1 PYFQYRRGVFYMAE
15 RFVVKDTKSGEYL
28 AEKFMRGFYF
38 TNDISQAIR
47 CKSKDE
53 AQGKV
58 EKQTVKSAST
68 LTIDSVNFS

>member
-1 PYFQYRRGVFYMAE
+1 MAE
-15 RFVVKDTKSGEYL
+15 RFVVRDTKSGEYL
-28 AEKFMRGFYF
+28 AEKFMRGFFF

-53 AQGKV
+53 AQGKLD
-58 EKQTVKSAST
+58 KQTVKPASS

>member
-1 PYFQYRRGVFYMAE
+1 MAE
-15 RFVVKDTKSGEYL
+15 RFVVRDTKSSEYL

-38 TNDISQAIR
+38 TSDISQAVK

-53 AQGKV
+53 AQMKLD
-58 EKQTVKSAST
+58 KQDTRPASQ